1 MNLFQMASRGVD
13 LDALPEDDAP
23 RAPID
28 FGPSAAPAG
37 RMAVP
42 QEFDSLFDAAA
53 SEYGVDPTILKG
65 IAYAESRFRPD
76 VIDGTTKSSAGA
88 LGLMQFM
95 PATAKEMGINP
106 LDPAEAVFGAA
117 AYLRQSLDKFGGDTE
132 RAIASYNWGRN
143 RSAFD
148 REDWYKNLPAETRN
162 YVGTVLEFADNVAPV
177 AAPAPVPQH
186 GIQVP
191 LPDGVSPTTHAGA
204 GRGTVDDPRRIDNPD
219 NQQKPFLSRVAD
231 SATDLVKTAAAANP
245 VLGRFMKIA
254 DGPVNTPSG
263 SVLIDQPVVVGGANP
278 NDLAENERLS
288 RRDYAEQAAQ
298 RQRIA
303 NSPEMRAPVPLSR
316 AQAYAEQN
324 PNKAALFGDS
334 ARTMAGALNAP
345 SVLAG
350 LGAEAVNR
358 AATDAGGAPVFNRV
372 PNMPLVNDLRKVTQD
387 YTSQLSRKNPGQ
399 AWDDGEFGRWMMT
412 QMSGNSISAGMSLAA
427 LFLPGAQATILGSMG
442 ATAAGSAYA
451 DGDSASAAA
460 MKGLVEIGSE
470 KLPLHAAEKI
480 KDLVLAIPASA
491 RNQVLAEAGKRLLA
505 AGTAVSA
512 NSLVGAI
519 EETAAEIGGNA
530 IDKYVS
536 GKNKSLFE
544 DVDRAA
550 LVGAAFG
557 GGMSAP
563 AIMDTMSSP
572 QAKAARELAGALQGD
587 LPAAGGTVAE
597 LLRTNQNNTAQI
609 DPVATSR
616 AAATGEVARLQAQP
630 APQVQDQPTTP
641 QAPVVTQRAPDVPQ
655 APVETAPGAQATQAV
670 SNIQAQEGAIAQP
683 TAAPAAS
690 AVEQAAA
697 TVEQAEQQL
706 AARESAQ
713 AQPAAPVSMEMR
725 STGTLLVKGDPVAL
739 RKRLAGAGVDNTVQV
754 GDDLVVARSQAVRAQ
769 EVLSAQPQS
778 SPPTAAPLQ
787 TPVAEVRNVPQSTPQ
802 AAQQPAEAASPA
814 APVVGRTDAPV
825 PAGAVPAAGGAATA
839 QADGVTG
846 QKIDSEWTAF
856 APESGTRAVPRSEM
870 PQIKAEHRGAMV
882 NFLKARGVGAA
893 QEEVPAASLKPTQA
907 EFSPAKVAQAKAY
920 TGGDRSILV
929 SSDGYVLDGHHQ
941 WLAKREAGEPVKV
954 IRLDAPIA
962 DLLPLVKEF
971 PSSTQA
977 EGATAPQESTNADS
991 TAPGVRL
998 ADEQPSSAAP
1008 AAQAGQSEPAGR
1020 PADAQPDARGPA
1032 GRSDPAQA
1040 VAGVQPAVPAGSGGA
1055 AADPVTRTPA
1065 FQRWFGGSKVADA
1078 EGKPLVVYH
1087 GTTASFDAFNDGT
1100 GWFTVDPGEANFWGG
1115 MKSEGANVM
1124 PAYLSIKNPRV
1135 IDASEASRNR
1145 ILDALAAL
1153 QGDEDGVVVM
1163 EDGKVRWAVVSDPKQ
1178 VKSATGNN
1186 GQFDPA
1192 NPDIRYSK
1200 GMSRELAEAI
1210 MAVRPPARAQ
1220 MATKD
1225 SVQAALDEL
1234 VGAGGRLP
1242 GGRGRIVVANAAE
1255 IKPTWEP
1262 IIGKVDIA
1270 SEDSGR
1276 AQGFYDH
1283 KTKTIF
1289 LIADHI
1295 KAGQEAAVAAHEL
1308 LHKHGEAVLG
1318 AEGWKRLQDTV
1329 ELWADAPEGS
1339 TERQVYDEAVAR
1351 VEASRPG
1358 DISIPEYTGQE
1369 LLPYATQVAI
1379 EMGIKPSITKPVGT
1393 VEGWLGHLRGVI
1405 SRAWEKIT
1413 GNPELFKSQDLVDL
1427 VFAVSQRE
1435 NPAIGSA
1442 LDNATTQQTQTAA
1455 EALEQ
1460 ISNTDGLFSL
1470 PKSDAMTVEQ
1480 LVAEVDPDIKVTVTP
1495 LGDETMYTLK
1505 MPDGG
1510 TATLTERAAGADPV
1524 YGRNEATGRWITER
1538 PGENAEAVAGK
1549 GDVWIDVSDLKP
1561 GRAGGVI
1568 YNIAANYAHNTGQV
1582 FIGDPSGLKDIA
1594 LRRRAEQMLASA
1606 LKFGTTEHLAPHP
1619 RQIVGDAA
1627 LGVPPLRWVYSDDAA
1642 NIQSLIDVNQTALE
1656 NGFPDARNLRYDL
1669 DTGNFY
1675 DEATGRSLSIEDMAL
1690 AARGARKEA
1699 DAVRAGAGWRT
1710 VARGAVFRAILG
1722 AGTRSRA
1729 AESEGGRNPAGSGRG
1744 GVLDGAVSEPGGP
1757 AQARNR
1763 EQQRSRGTLEGLV
1776 REVGGLRDGDPGR
1789 RIFYSRTTA
1798 DDLKSSMGAMTPDQ
1812 EAAWSKAAG
1821 LKTPPTLKERAA
1833 QMKANFS
1840 TKARQGIVDQFAPI
1854 ADLDQKAYMLA
1865 RMSKGS
1871 DGTMEAALLYG
1882 RPFLRDGV
1890 PDVDVN
1896 EGGFARVLAGL
1907 KGEHDRFLWWV
1918 AALRAENLK
1927 AQGKENL
1934 LDTPDIDALK
1944 TLNAGTMADGTGR
1957 AMTYAEALLELNDF
1971 NNAVLQ
1977 MAKDSGLID
1986 QAAVDLFKD
1995 QPYVPFYRLADETGQ
2010 MQGPRFSAG
2019 LTNQKAWKKLK
2030 GGTQQINADLLQ
2042 NMLMNWSSLYGAAA
2056 RNRAALATMDA
2067 AEQMA
2072 VAYQVPEGTKGAA
2085 KVMRDGVT
2093 EHWAVEDPYLL
2104 EAISALNYTPSPLMK
2119 ALSKPKQLLTWG
2131 VTVNPTFKIRNL
2143 IRDSVSAIA
2152 MADLNYNFVGNA
2164 VKGWKLM
2171 DAESQTYASMLA
2183 SGGVIKFGTQE
2194 NTDRLRNK
2202 VAKLGGIVLDQ
2213 GASAKLWGQAK
2224 GVWEAYQELGDKSE
2238 NVNRAALYDRLIKK
2252 GHSHAEASFMARDL
2266 MDFSMG
2272 GNLPIVRFLTQ
2283 TVPFLNA
2290 RLQGLYKL
2298 GRAAGEDP
2306 ARFAAVVGAVSVAS
2320 LILLAMYHDDDD
2332 WKKREDW
2339 DRDGYWW
2346 IKIGSTAYRIPKPF
2360 EVGALGTLAE
2370 RTAELIFSKEMDNK
2384 RFMERLR
2391 HMLASTFSLDPIPQ
2405 AIKPLLDV
2413 SANKDSFTGR
2423 AIETQA
2429 DQKLRPKDRYSE
2441 RTPEIARLLGS
2452 WGLPDPLRLVK
2463 GEWSGLSP
2471 KQIEHLLRGYF
2482 SWAATATF
2490 AVTDAGASLVTDKGE
2505 KPDLRLKDMFLAGN
2519 FVETLP
2525 SGSSRY
2531 VSKMYEQAKDAE
2543 QAYASYQ
2550 AAVKAGDKDR
2560 VAEIRTKD
2568 LDKLKSRELLHE
2580 GTQALARIN
2589 LYSRMVEA
2597 DKKMTGE
2604 QKRKRLDELEQQRHK
2619 IAQKVIGAGAEGR
2632 TQSK

>member
-23 RAPID
+23 RSLID

-76 VIDGTTKSSAGA
+76 IISGKVASPAGA
-88 LGLMQFM
+88 VGLMQFM

-117 AYLRQSLDKFGGDTE
+117 AYLRQSLDKFDGDVE
-132 RAIASYNWGRN
+132 KAVASYNFGRN
-143 RSAFD
+143 RDLYGKS
-148 REDWYKNLPAETRN
+148 DWHKGLPAETRN

-177 AAPAPVPQH
+177 AAPVGGNSIALPEGIAPSTAGGGRGAVNPTAKDSAAQAAARETPKP
-186 GIQVP
+186 GILERVGNELGQLRDEFFSGVT
-191 LPDGVSPTTHAGA
+191 GVSANMQA
-204 GRGTVDDPRRIDNPD
+204 VN
-219 NQQKPFLSRVAD
+219 
-231 SATDLVKTAAAANP
+231 TAAAANQLLQRQDALAKLERSGQGDSPEAQGLRKYITHASTRLGGMAADAAEAGALSDAAGRMTTRPELRAVSDAKTFDESWEAFKKNPYAVIAGATAQSGAQMIPMIVAAALTGP
-245 VLGRFMKIA
+245 VGGAAVAGGTSAFSEFGSGIREFARDNGVDPSDKEALGRLLA
-254 DGPVNTPSG
+254 DRDMLQAAMTYAGKGGMIVGALDAASG
-263 SVLIDQPVVVGGANP
+263 GVAGKTLVPRSVKNQLVRQAINMPLQAGVQGAMGGAGEAGKQLAQKGEIDQPGQVLTEIV
-278 NDLAENERLS
+278 AEL
-288 RRDYAEQAAQ
+288 
-298 RQRIA
+298 
-303 NSPEMRAPVPLSR
+303 
-316 AQAYAEQN
+316 
-324 PNKAALFGDS
+324 
-334 ARTMAGALNAP
+334 
-345 SVLAG
+345 
-350 LGAEAVNR
+350 
-358 AATDAGGAPVFNRV
+358 GGAPV
-372 PNMPLVNDLRKVTQD
+372 
-387 YTSQLSRKNPGQ
+387 
-399 AWDDGEFGRWMMT
+399 E
-412 QMSGNSISAGMSLAA
+412 
-427 LFLPGAQATILGSMG
+427 
-442 ATAAGSAYA
+442 
-451 DGDSASAAA
+451 
-460 MKGLVEIGSE
+460 
-470 KLPLHAAEKI
+470 
-480 KDLVLAIPASA
+480 VLALSKDA
-491 RNQVLAEAGKRLLA
+491 RQ
-505 AGTAVSA
+505 
-512 NSLVGAI
+512 
-519 EETAAEIGGNA
+519 
-530 IDKYVS
+530 
-536 GKNKSLFE
+536 
-544 DVDRAA
+544 
-550 LVGAAFG
+550 AF
-557 GGMSAP
+557 
-563 AIMDTMSSP
+563 
-572 QAKAARELAGALQGD
+572 
-587 LPAAGGTVAE
+587 
-597 LLRTNQNNTAQI
+597 
-609 DPVATSR
+609 TSR
-616 AAATGEVARLQAQP
+616 QQAASVPR
-630 APQVQDQPTTP
+630 VQDQPTTP
-641 QAPVVTQRAPDVPQ
+641 QAPVVAAVPAEVPQ
-655 APVETAPGAQATQAV
+655 APVAAPAAKAEAQPAPASANWSDVATAQKQAQAEQAVMAKADALPAATRPSDPASTQAV
-670 SNIQAQEGAIAQP
+670 SNIEALLGPAAQP
-683 TAAPAAS
+683 TATPAAPAT
-690 AVEQAAA
+690 EQAAP

-713 AQPAAPVSMEMR
+713 AALVEMQMR
-725 STGTLLVKGDPVAL
+725 STGTLMVKGDPVAL
-739 RKRLAGAGVDNTVQV
+739 RARLTPAGVDNTIAVP
-754 GDDLVVARSQAVRAQ
+754 GGLIVARSQAAKAQ
-769 EVLSAQPQS
+769 QALSTQPQ
-778 SPPTAAPLQ
+778 PNPAPATPLQ
-787 TPVAEVRNVPQSTPQ
+787 TPVAEVSNVSQSTPQ
-802 AAQQPAEAASPA
+802 TAQQPAEAASPA
-814 APVVGRTDAPV
+814 APVVGRADAAV
-825 PAGAVPAAGGAATA
+825 PAGAVPA
-839 QADGVTG
+839 TG
-846 QKIDSEWTAF
+846 T
-856 APESGTRAVPRSEM
+856 
-870 PQIKAEHRGAMV
+870 
-882 NFLKARGVGAA
+882 
-893 QEEVPAASLKPTQA
+893 
-907 EFSPAKVAQAKAY
+907 
-920 TGGDRSILV
+920 
-929 SSDGYVLDGHHQ
+929 
-941 WLAKREAGEPVKV
+941 
-954 IRLDAPIA
+954 
-962 DLLPLVKEF
+962 
-971 PSSTQA
+971 
-977 EGATAPQESTNADS
+977 TAPQ
-991 TAPGVRL
+991 APDV
-998 ADEQPSSAAP
+998 AAP
-1008 AAQAGQSEPAGR
+1008 TEQ
-1020 PADAQPDARGPA
+1020 
-1032 GRSDPAQA
+1032 
-1040 VAGVQPAVPAGSGGA
+1040 
-1055 AADPVTRTPA
+1055 
-1065 FQRWFGGSKVADA
+1065 
-1078 EGKPLVVYH
+1078 
-1087 GTTASFDAFNDGT
+1087 
-1100 GWFTVDPGEANFWGG
+1100 
-1115 MKSEGANVM
+1115 
-1124 PAYLSIKNPRV
+1124 
-1135 IDASEASRNR
+1135 
-1145 ILDALAAL
+1145 
-1153 QGDEDGVVVM
+1153 
-1163 EDGKVRWAVVSDPKQ
+1163 
-1178 VKSATGNN
+1178 
-1186 GQFDPA
+1186 
-1192 NPDIRYSK
+1192 YSK
-1200 GMSRELAEAI
+1200 GMTPELASAI
-1210 MAVRPPARAQ
+1210 MAIKPPARA
-1220 MATKD
+1220 TVE
-1225 SVQAALDEL
+1225 SVNQAMSEVVPSDQPLPRGL
-1234 VGAGGRLP
+1234 GRV
-1242 GGRGRIVVANAAE
+1242 VVATAKD
-1255 IKPTWEP
+1255 IKARWEP
-1262 IIGKVDIA
+1262 LIGSTSMD
-1270 SEDSGR
+1270 SESAGR
-1276 AQGFYDH
+1276 AQGFYDPR
-1283 KTKTIF
+1283 TKTVFIV
-1289 LIADHI
+1289 ADNI
-1295 KAGQEAAVAAHEL
+1295 RPGEEKGVIAHEL
-1308 LHKHGEAVLG
+1308 MHKHGQAVLG
-1318 AEGWKRLQDTV
+1318 KEGWDKLHQTIGT
-1329 ELWADAPEGS
+1329 WANAKEGS
-1339 TERQVYDEAVAR
+1339 QEREVYAEASAR
-1351 VEASRPG
+1351 VEAAGEGLSN
-1358 DISIPEYTGQE
+1358 QE
-1369 LLPYATQVAI
+1369 LFPYAVQVAT
-1379 EMGIKPSITKPVGT
+1379 EMGIKPSISAPLGSVSRWLYQVRLALQQAWTKV
-1393 VEGWLGHLRGVI
+1393 
-1405 SRAWEKIT
+1405 T
-1413 GNPELFKSQDLVDL
+1413 GKPESFKTQDMVNLA
-1427 VFAVSQRE
+1427 FGIAQRE
-1435 NPAIGSA
+1435 NPAQRGE
-1442 LDNATTQQTQTAA
+1442 LDNATKAVAAPTSEPAPVVQPAPEAEPMYSRQSPDATAKD
-1455 EALEQ
+1455 ALEQ
-1460 ISNTDGLFSL
+1460 LSGADNLFVA
-1470 PKSDAMTVEQ
+1470 PKSDARTVEEIT
-1480 LVAEVDPDIKVTVTP
+1480 AELDPSIQVSQTV
-1495 LGDETMYTLK
+1495 LGNETMHTLRF
-1505 MPDGG
+1505 PDG
-1510 TATLTERAAGADPV
+1510 TKAYITERPAGPGAI
-1524 YGRNEATGRWITER
+1524 YGVNEATGSYITER

-1549 GDVWIDVSDLKP
+1549 GDVWIDVLGLKP
-1561 GRAGGVI
+1561 GGGGGKV
-1568 YNIAANYAHNTGQV
+1568 YNIAANYAFNTDQV
-1582 FIGDPSGLKDIA
+1582 FIGDPSGLSDLA
-1594 LRRRAEQMLASA
+1594 LRRRAEQMLSSA

-1627 LGVPPLRWVYSDDAA
+1627 LGVPPLRWVYGDDAA
-1642 NIQSLIDVNQTALE
+1642 NIQSLIDVNQAALDNE
-1656 NGFPDARNLRYDL
+1656 APYAKHITYDL
-1669 DTGNFY
+1669 QDGTFRDSRTG
-1675 DEATGRSLSIEDMAL
+1675 EILEGRGIDAAANGGRDAGAL
-1690 AARGARKEA
+1690 AQPS
-1699 DAVRAGAGWRT
+1699 AGWRT
-1710 VARGAVFRAILG
+1710 IARGSVFRALLGRG
-1722 AGTRSRA
+1722 AGERQG
-1729 AESEGGRNPAGSGRG
+1729 EGGSQRTEPGPGRG
-1744 GVLDGAVSEPGGP
+1744 EVLDGAV
-1757 AQARNR
+1757 R
-1763 EQQRSRGTLEGLV
+1763 ERDQSAPPRVRGVERSSRTLADLAEQRDQLAS
-1776 REVGGLRDGDPGR
+1776 DDPEQ

-1854 ADLDQKAYMLA
+1854 ADLDQRAYMLA

-1944 TLNAGTMADGTGR
+1944 TLNAGTMADGSDR
-1957 AMTYAEALLELNDF
+1957 VMTYAEALLELNDF

-1986 QAAVDLFKD
+1986 QAAVDLMRD
-1995 QPYVPFYRLADETGQ
+1995 QPYVPFFRLMDEEGKVA
-2010 MQGPRFSAG
+2010 GPRFSAG

-2042 NMLMNWSSLYGAAA
+2042 NMLLNWSSLYASAA

-2067 AEQMA
+2067 AEQLA

-2093 EHWAVEDPYLL
+2093 EHWLVEDPYLL

-2152 MADLNYNFVGNA
+2152 MADLSYNFVGNA

-2202 VAKLGGIVLDQ
+2202 VAKLGGVVLDHS
-2213 GASAKLWGQAK
+2213 AAAKLWGQAK
-2224 GVWEAYQELGDKSE
+2224 GVYEAYQELGDRSE
-2238 NVNRAALYDRLIKK
+2238 NVNRTALYDRLIKK
-2252 GHSHAEASFMARDL
+2252 GYNHADASFMARDL

-2272 GNLPIVRFLTQ
+2272 GSWPIVRFLTQ

-2306 ARFAAVVGAVSVAS
+2306 ARFAAVVGAVSIAS
-2320 LILLAMYHDDDD
+2320 LVLLAKFHDDED
-2332 WKKREDW
+2332 WRKREDW

-2463 GEWSGLSP
+2463 GEWTGLSP

-2560 VAEIRTKD
+2560 MAEIRTKD

-2619 IAQKVIGAGAEGR
+2619 IAQKVIGAGPEGR